1 MKAISR
7 ISKIVSALDTKYWEK
22 EIKNKFDKMNSVL
35 EELDDAINDMA
46 REYGQ
51 DDFRSDNI
59 RVGISNMEKK
69 VKELKSSFDRYLK
82 YNK

>member
-1 MKAISR
+1 MKVMSR

-46 REYGQ
+46 RE
-51 DDFRSDNI
+51 
-59 RVGISNMEKK
+59 
-69 VKELKSSFDRYLK
+69 
-82 YNK
+82 

>member
-1 MKAISR
+1 MSR
-7 ISKIVSALDTKYWEK
+7 ISKIVSKVDIKYWEK
-22 EIKNKFDKMNSVL
+22 EIKNKFDKMSSIL
-35 EELDDAINDMA
+35 EELDDAINEMS

-59 RVGISNMEKK
+59 RAGIINVEKK
-69 VKELKSSFDRYLK
+69 VKDLKTSFDRYLK

>member
-1 MKAISR
+1 MSR
-7 ISKIVSALDTKYWEK
+7 ISKIVSEVDIKYWEK
-22 EIKNKFDKMNSVL
+22 EIKNKFDKMSSIL
-35 EELDDAINDMA
+35 EELDDAINEMS

-59 RVGISNMEKK
+59 RAGIINVEKK
-69 VKELKSSFDRYLK
+69 VKDLKTSFDRYLK

>member
-1 MKAISR
+1 
-7 ISKIVSALDTKYWEK
+7 
-22 EIKNKFDKMNSVL
+22 MNSVL

-59 RVGISNMEKK
+59 RAGIINVEKK
-69 VKELKSSFDRYLK
+69 VKDLKTSFDRYLK